1 MVKSILKTADSQE
14 LPENLQDAQA
24 LAGLLQQVANESVVI
39 CKNIDPGSVPGNTTT
54 DLAEKTNNMIGM
66 LTEMKTKQYQANPQ
80 QSPTPT
86 PTSTSTPTS
95 AFIPVQNNYDTSQLE
110 IKTTSSID
118 RKNSKN
124 DNIQLE
130 LNLNPTSTEC
140 IINLLERIEYSLSKI
155 YALLEKA
162 DKREVEMLSKK
173 ATKKL
178 SK

>member
-1 MVKSILKTADSQE
+1 MVKSILKIADSQE

-39 CKNIDPGSVPGNTTT
+39 CKNIDPGSVPGSTTT

-66 LTEMKTKQYQANPQ
+66 LTEMKTKQYQVNPQ
-80 QSPTPT
+80 QSPIP
-86 PTSTSTPTS
+86 TPTS
-95 AFIPVQNNYDTSQLE
+95 AFVPVQNNYDASQLE
-110 IKTTSSID
+110 IKTASSID

-130 LNLNPTSTEC
+130 LNLDPTSTEC